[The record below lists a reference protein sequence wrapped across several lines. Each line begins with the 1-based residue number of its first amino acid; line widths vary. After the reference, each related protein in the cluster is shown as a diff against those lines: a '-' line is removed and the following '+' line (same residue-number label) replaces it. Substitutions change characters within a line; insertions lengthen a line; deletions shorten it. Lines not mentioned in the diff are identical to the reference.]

1 MGDIREWAREP
12 ARVRRSSE
20 ASRNGLPPP
29 AGVSHLAVGSGLVD
43 TRQQDGSRARP
54 WRPTIPWTRE
64 ERWGGLAVVAIG
76 VLAVGIHDVV
86 VGQPGSSGSFPLWV
100 FRTLVGL
107 AVVVASVAALALVV
121 AVPVFAI
128 ARRTGR
134 MPAAGGFRAT
144 WRSILR
150 GQLWYG
156 CVALAGLVAAVC
168 LARRDG
174 VIPRWEFGWLSS
186 DALVFHLRVLGPA
199 VHRAP
204 GVAALLFGSQL
215 LALLACAGAI
225 RRALPSVYAGFTGF
239 VWALTVGSVS
249 LALGA
254 AATAVVAGKLLGG
267 PATAPPSRPAPG
279 GHTSASP
286 SVSSTRLAV
295 PATRGATRPA
305 AGPGAAKRHGRGK
318 RHVPTR

>member
-1 MGDIREWAREP
+1 M
-12 ARVRRSSE
+12 
-20 ASRNGLPPP
+20 
-29 AGVSHLAVGSGLVD
+29 
-43 TRQQDGSRARP
+43 
-54 WRPTIPWTRE
+54 
-64 ERWGGLAVVAIG
+64 AIG
-76 VLAVGIHDVV
+76 VVAVGIHDVV

-100 FRTLVGL
+100 VRTLIGL
-107 AVVVASVAALALVV
+107 VVVVASVAALALVV

-150 GQLWYG
+150 GHMWYG

-174 VIPRWEFGWLSS
+174 VIPSWQFGWLSC

-215 LALLACAGAI
+215 LALVVCAGAI

-249 LALGA
+249 LALAA

-267 PATAPPSRPAPG
+267 TVTAPPSRPAPG
-279 GHTSASP
+279 GAASASP
-286 SVSSTRLAV
+286 SVSTTRLAV
-295 PATRGATRPA
+295 PAARGATRPA
-305 AGPGAAKRHGRGK
+305 AGTGAAGRHGRGK
-318 RHVPTR
+318 RRVPAR